1 MGLFSPISCRL
12 PHLAVFWAG
21 VANRQVVRMERGQ
34 VPLPV
39 LSGAVVMEWLLQLE
53 GSLQVVPVVVVLW
66 PLDVLVGPDLG
77 CKRRLKPRQLV
88 VRCWRAHLVASWLVE
103 EWLVW

>member
-1 MGLFSPISCRL
+1 
-12 PHLAVFWAG
+12 
-21 VANRQVVRMERGQ
+21 MERGQ

-53 GSLQVVPVVVVLW
+53 DSLQVVPVLVVLW
-66 PLDVLVGPDLG
+66 PLVLLVGPDLE

-88 VRCWRAHLVASWLVE
+88 VRCRRAHLVVSWLVE